1 LHVALLIRSFKVG
14 RNARQYTE
22 NRRSLIMDIRV
33 ASPDSKSKKR
43 QTKPNAK
50 KSSVGQT
57 GVVAAGA
64 DPLLSTYVSSPVQ
77 AASKRRRRV
86 FDQDEDDESA
96 VLLNNSYYGDSFVV
110 DDDGDDD
117 GFEPVRGASKA
128 RATKKRE
135 LGPPIT
141 GDEAMESLT
150 PRRRMIVTNFV
161 ISAKSKGK
169 AIMTANN
176 LRSQPF
182 TDTILRQI
190 ILGFVTTK
198 DEMLRIA
205 GVRSEMVDLHG
216 KHFLEMSKASRDLYQ
231 EMKRREEEEERPHD
245 PNHKNVIDLVSDDEE
260 TDYGDDFDLNDDE
273 VEDDGCDEEDEEEV
287 HSGYFQAP
295 QKSADV
301 IAFNNKLK
309 GVTQNEPA
317 APTKSARA
325 SKKSLGRSGWKKGP
339 KKSRARRKSAGSGN
353 GPVRNGAPKR
363 AGTGTGGGGRAGDI
377 FGGGGIAAM
386 PV

>member
-1 LHVALLIRSFKVG
+1 
-14 RNARQYTE
+14 
-22 NRRSLIMDIRV
+22 MDIRI
-33 ASPDSKSKKR
+33 ASPDGKSKKK
-43 QTKPNAK
+43 QTKPTGKN
-50 KSSVGQT
+50 SIGQT
-57 GVVAAGA
+57 SVVAVRA

-86 FDQDEDDESA
+86 FDNDEDDEST
-96 VLLNNSYYGDSFVV
+96 VLHNDKYYRDSFVV
-110 DDDGDDD
+110 DDDEEDED
-117 GFEPVRGASKA
+117 GFEPVRGVSKA
-128 RATKKRE
+128 KATRKRE

-176 LRSQPF
+176 LRGQPF
-182 TDTILRQI
+182 TDTILRQLI
-190 ILGFVTTK
+190 MGFVTTK
-198 DEMLRIA
+198 DEMLRIP
-205 GVRSEMVDLHG
+205 GVRSEMADLYG
-216 KHFLEMSKASRDLYQ
+216 KHFLEMSKASRDLYR

-245 PNHKNVIDLVSDDEE
+245 PNHRNVIDLVSDDEE

-273 VEDDGCDEEDEEEV
+273 EEDDDHREEEGEEEGEEEV
-287 HSGYFQAP
+287 HSGYFQP
-295 QKSADV
+295 PRKSADV
-301 IAFNNKLK
+301 IAFNNRLK
-309 GVTQNEPA
+309 CVTQNAPA

-325 SKKSLGRSGWKKGP
+325 PKKSQGRSGWKKGP
-339 KKSRARRKSAGSGN
+339 KKSRTRKRSTGDGN
-353 GPVRNGAPKR
+353 GVVRGGAPKR
-363 AGTGTGGGGRAGDI
+363 GGTGNSGVERAGDR